1 MRQLGDLAF
10 LLRQYAFAES
20 TYRLAAQVRAPG
32 RVGVNATDPIW
43 VVVWVA
49 WGQGASVPRR
59 GGAGGGAEEWY
70 AQWVGHGHGVTA
82 REFCVEGCWL
92 TWIQAQDP

>member
-32 RVGVNATDPIW
+32 GARVKARDLVCGWPGTQGCFGSPSGGV
-43 VVVWVA
+43 
-49 WGQGASVPRR
+49 
-59 GGAGGGAEEWY
+59 GGAPRSGVPDGW
-70 AQWVGHGHGVTA
+70 VTA
-82 REFCVEGCWL
+82 FE
-92 TWIQAQDP
+92 